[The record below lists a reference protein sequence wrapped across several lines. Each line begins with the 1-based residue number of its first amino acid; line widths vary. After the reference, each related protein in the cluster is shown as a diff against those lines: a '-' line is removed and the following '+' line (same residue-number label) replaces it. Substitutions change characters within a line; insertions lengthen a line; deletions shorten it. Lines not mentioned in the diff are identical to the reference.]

1 VPISLKTRRFST
13 LARTARRTSL
23 VVIEPQ
29 STVPNLRSQNSV
41 LLAEIINDLLLFVIH
56 PTSNGNEQQAERIK
70 GAWHLGSLPPS
81 SARSP

>member
-1 VPISLKTRRFST
+1 MFLADSFTMCQTAFSDMPSPHILPT
-13 LARTARRTSL
+13 LL
-23 VVIEPQ
+23 
-29 STVPNLRSQNSV
+29 N
-41 LLAEIINDLLLFVIH
+41 LLLFVIH